1 MMWAHVYK
9 LCTLYLLPPWS
20 IVHLRPILGTEGCL
34 SSAKR
39 LAKPSII
46 RFLFVGLLEEMTA
59 MISKKLVWNRVK
71 NNETLNKNSRHLWT
85 VKPFWN
91 QAFFDGFPLYRAVKA
106 LHLQAIMTSRNKV
119 VWLGVT
125 VRLLIAQ
132 WCNIKKSS
140 VFLILNMHIIR
151 SSWQMLYF
159 QCLII
164 RFYRFSLILPKR
176 KKNYMSPHFMPLSV
190 WNSWPWLESSH
201 KTSLYWSYVSLNFQ
215 WNKGFYFQIMITKWM
230 QSIPLL
236 QLFQVGVSKV
246 TLKNIL
252 RLFKWAPWVI

>member
-1 MMWAHVYK
+1 MIDRPFETNFRHRRLFK
-9 LCTLYLLPPWS
+9 LGQTARKTQYNTFFVCRS
-20 IVHLRPILGTEGCL
+20 LGGNDRNDKQKTRVK
-34 SSAKR
+34 SSEKQWNSEQKQSPS
-39 LAKPSII
+39 LDCETFLKPS
-46 RFLFVGLLEEMTA
+46 
-59 MISKKLVWNRVK
+59 
-71 NNETLNKNSRHLWT
+71 
-85 VKPFWN
+85 
-91 QAFFDGFPLYRAVKA
+91 FFDGFPLYRAVKA